1 MENISYHG
9 TSLTNA
15 TKIVGSPNNVDVT
28 LGKGEL
34 GQGFYTGTSIALA
47 AIWAQSRHEGNSAVI
62 KFEISESDFIQL
74 NGHLIK
80 KRNKLKKIWNDLIER
95 GTTVTHKFGYDY
107 VVSPFATVQETGSQL
122 KFESK
127 KAEKTLN
134 NSKATII

>member
-9 TSLTNA
+9 TSLANA
-15 TKIVGSPNNVDVT
+15 KKIVGSPNQVDVT
-28 LGKGEL
+28 IGRGEL

-47 AIWAQSRHEGNSAVI
+47 AIWAHAKYKEKKAVI

-74 NGHLIK
+74 NGHFIK
-80 KRNKLKKIWNDLIER
+80 KRNILKRIWNDLIDK
-95 GTTVTHKFGYDY
+95 GTTLTHKFGYDY
-107 VVSPFATVQETGSQL
+107 VISPFATIEEIGSQL

-127 KAEKTLN
+127 KAENKLN

>member
-15 TKIVGSPNNVDVT
+15 NKIVGSPNNVDVT
-28 LGKGEL
+28 LGRGEL

-47 AIWAQSRHEGNSAVI
+47 AIWAQSRHKKNSAVI
-62 KFEISESDFIQL
+62 KFEIRESDFIQL

-80 KRNKLKKIWNDLIER
+80 KRNILKRIWNDLIDR
-95 GTTVTHKFGYDY
+95 GTTFTHKFGYDY
-107 VVSPFATVQETGSQL
+107 VVSPFATVQEIGSQL

-127 KAEKTLN
+127 KAENTLN